1 MARNRQE
8 SRLSVRRDLQFNSSS
23 RESRGE
29 ETSPVFPLINC
40 SPGQSGSQQVTR
52 HSSMSCVTTP
62 LDTPQQVSR
71 PGELQ
76 RQLHGLQR
84 QIATLSEK
92 IDRLQDSTRSTT
104 STQGVKTSRTDEKLP
119 RDMVASYFFAVFRML
134 ALLAIQDL
142 YLGPF
147 HSVLKFGLL
156 L

>member
-1 MARNRQE
+1 M
-8 SRLSVRRDLQFNSSS
+8 
-23 RESRGE
+23 
-29 ETSPVFPLINC
+29 
-40 SPGQSGSQQVTR
+40 
-52 HSSMSCVTTP
+52 TTP
-62 LDTPQQVSR
+62 LDTLQQLSR
-71 PGELQ
+71 SGELQ
-76 RQLHGLQR
+76 RQLHGLQC

-92 IDRLQDSTRSTT
+92 IDRLQDSARSTT

-119 RDMVASYFFAVFRML
+119 RDKVASYFFVVFRML